1 MSHVSG
7 AVAPLPALNQRYSLS
22 VMLMLLAALLLGFGM
37 LNAGVKQSGYVG
49 TSDARVALIQPSSLL
64 ATDEQQSLTPLDS
77 GDEPQWLLALLSGL
91 VWYCC
96 SLPVRLFRLQYHRLP
111 PKPGRRS
118 VCLPCVPHP
127 SADLSVFAA

>member
-1 MSHVSG
+1 LSHVSG

-91 VWYCC
+91 VLLLVARQIIPTPISSPAAKAWAEV
-96 SLPVRLFRLQYHRLP
+96 SLPPLRAPPVR
-111 PKPGRRS
+111 
-118 VCLPCVPHP
+118 
-127 SADLSVFAA
+127 

>member
-37 LNAGVKQSGYVG
+37 LNAGVKQNGYVG

-91 VWYCC
+91 VLLLVAHQIIPTPVSSPAAKAWTAV
-96 SLPVRLFRLQYHRLP
+96 SLPPLRAPPVR
-111 PKPGRRS
+111 
-118 VCLPCVPHP
+118 
-127 SADLSVFAA
+127 

>member
-1 MSHVSG
+1 MLSHVSG

-91 VWYCC
+91 VLLLVARQIIPTPVSSPAAKAWTAV
-96 SLPVRLFRLQYHRLP
+96 SLPPLRAPPVR
-111 PKPGRRS
+111 
-118 VCLPCVPHP
+118 
-127 SADLSVFAA
+127 

>member
-91 VWYCC
+91 VLLLVARQIIPTPVSSPAAKAWTAV
-96 SLPVRLFRLQYHRLP
+96 SLPPQRAPPVR
-111 PKPGRRS
+111 
-118 VCLPCVPHP
+118 
-127 SADLSVFAA
+127 

>member
-22 VMLMLLAALLLGFGM
+22 VMLMLLAALLLGLGL

-91 VWYCC
+91 RLLLVARQIIPTPVSSPAAKAWTAV
-96 SLPVRLFRLQYHRLP
+96 SLPPLRAPPVR
-111 PKPGRRS
+111 
-118 VCLPCVPHP
+118 
-127 SADLSVFAA
+127 

>member
-91 VWYCC
+91 VLLLVARQIIPTPVSSPAAKAWTAV
-96 SLPVRLFRLQYHRLP
+96 SLPPLRAPPVR
-111 PKPGRRS
+111 
-118 VCLPCVPHP
+118 
-127 SADLSVFAA
+127 

>member
-1 MSHVSG
+1 
-7 AVAPLPALNQRYSLS
+7 LNQRYSLS

-91 VWYCC
+91 VLLLVARQIIPTPVSSPAARAWAAV
-96 SLPVRLFRLQYHRLP
+96 SLPPLRAPPVR
-111 PKPGRRS
+111 
-118 VCLPCVPHP
+118 
-127 SADLSVFAA
+127 